1 MMLKRDSVLC
11 GANFSP
17 DLSKIPAQSAGRIS
31 AHIPKYSN
39 IPKNT
44 KIKIQIC
51 WCVVLIGGCQPV
63 CFWHGPC
70 QLSSFNHN
78 KRLSFDRVR
87 GANLRVV
94 LVCLFFWVVIL
105 CARMVLYAWKRQ
117 RSPGSHLPHYM
128 VVEQGNPPKNL
139 DSGLR
144 GFKTHECF
152 LSQPI

>member
-1 MMLKRDSVLC
+1 M
-11 GANFSP
+11 
-17 DLSKIPAQSAGRIS
+17 
-31 AHIPKYSN
+31 
-39 IPKNT
+39 
-44 KIKIQIC
+44 
-51 WCVVLIGGCQPV
+51 LIGGCQPV